1 MTSRERAIAA
11 HPPHVLPQ
19 DLLHD
24 LRTPLGHIMGYSELL
39 IEQMREQGHE
49 EFVPY
54 LMKIS
59 SAGRQLLEMM
69 DENFESAASDSSA
82 LASNDFSARNVPS

>member
-1 MTSRERAIAA
+1 MTSLERAIAT
-11 HPPHVLPQ
+11 HPHHMLPP
-19 DLLHD
+19 DLIHD

-59 SAGRQLLEMM
+59 NAGRQLLEMM
-69 DENFESAASDSSA
+69 DENFESAASDGSR
-82 LASNDFSARNVPS
+82 FSK